1 MNDPIKKNYK
11 KIFDKI
17 EVPEQL
23 LDRTLT
29 AAFQAEQKK
38 RQPMTGPRKLRPA
51 LIVAVT
57 LVVVLG
63 AAAVYASMTGLWS
76 RGLSGTVHSDPK
88 VQQELVG
95 QGFAFPLADTYQE
108 FAATCSGVT
117 ITPNMILT
125 DGRIAYVSFLVE
137 GYDYEIGKD
146 EYPSFASD
154 YKDSSLQ
161 SIQDGKDPEKEIHAA
176 RIYMNG
182 FYSDVSIP
190 MEGGMPY
197 YSDGTPAEIN
207 PDGSTAGRYRDE
219 NGNLEYIV
227 KVMTTEGE
235 YSYDDPYN
243 MNPALSDSLY
253 GSVLHFEFQDLGTV
267 DPEYDKI
274 TQDGDTYKNVAEGT
288 WTFDITM
295 PEKEE
300 AADMIRTVDL
310 NSQIEGTDCFMKSV
324 EISPISVKL
333 IYTISGPKN
342 KRGGEN
348 AFAFHGIRLKD
359 ETVQKQT
366 AWDWP
371 VLLYGD
377 SENERI
383 ELIALDHVTDP
394 EQVEALLVKLYAYE
408 DEIEIRLR

>member
-1 MNDPIKKNYK
+1 MNDPMKQNYK
-11 KIFDKI
+11 NTFDKI

-23 LDRTLT
+23 LDRTLA
-29 AAFQAEQKK
+29 AAFQPEHTPQHSM
-38 RQPMTGPRKLRPA
+38 PGSRKFRPA
-51 LIVAVT
+51 LIAAMIT
-57 LVVVLG
+57 VVILG
-63 AAAVYASMTGLWS
+63 AAAVYASVAGLWS
-76 RGLSGTVHSDPK
+76 RGLSGTVHSGPK
-88 VQQELVG
+88 SQQELVD
-95 QGFAFPLADTYQE
+95 QGFAFPLADKYQE
-108 FAATCSGVT
+108 LAVTCSGVT

-137 GYDYEIGKD
+137 GYDYEIGK
-146 EYPSFASD
+146 EERPAFASD

-161 SIQDGKDPEKEIHAA
+161 SIRDGKDPEKEISVA
-176 RIYMNG
+176 RIFMDG
-182 FYSDVSIP
+182 FYAEKTTD
-190 MEGGMPY
+190 GG
-197 YSDGTPAEIN
+197 
-207 PDGSTAGRYRDE
+207 YRDV

-235 YSYDDPYN
+235 YSFDNPYDI
-243 MNPALSDSLY
+243 NPALSDSLY

-267 DPEYDKI
+267 DPEYDKT
-274 TQDGDTYKNVAEGT
+274 TQDGDAYKNVAEGT

-295 PEKEE
+295 PDQEE

-310 NSQIEGTDCFMKSV
+310 NSQIEDTDCFMKSV

-333 IYTISGPKN
+333 TYTVSRPKN

-359 ETVQKQT
+359 GTVQKQT

-377 SENERI
+377 SENERTC
-383 ELIALDHVTDP
+383 LIALDHVVDP
-394 EQVEALLVKLYAYE
+394 RQAEALLVNLYAYE
-408 DEIEIRLR
+408 DEMEIRLR